1 MRVFFLLFSALIF
14 AQQADKIVDSTTQ
27 NLVKLKNVTIS
38 AIRAGI
44 NTPISFNNVEKEQ
57 IEIENI
63 GKDLPMVL
71 KNLPSVVT
79 TSDAGAGVGY
89 TGIRIR
95 GSDASRVNITING
108 FPFNDAE
115 SHGTYWVNLPDF
127 LSSVEEIQVQRGV
140 GTSTNGSGAF
150 GASININTENP
161 SKIPFSSISSSLGSF
176 TTFKNT
182 LKFSTGISESGFEF
196 SGRLSYIS
204 SDGYIDRASSNL
216 KSYFVQANYISDMFN
231 LKMLRFAGHEKTYHA
246 WYGID
251 AQTLKTNRK
260 YNPAGEM
267 YSNDGLFEG
276 FYENQEDNYKQD
288 HTQLHYEKF
297 FNEKSSFSLGLNYT
311 HGRGF
316 YEEFN
321 DLWADQN
328 ILYYGVT
335 SYEYLGLS
343 PYILNDITITSTEN
357 VTRKWLDN
365 DFYALN
371 ANYLYSNNTH
381 KIVTGIYLSEYYG
394 RHFGK
399 LKWASVSQANPN
411 QNFYKNDGVK
421 KDKNV
426 FVKWETNAS
435 EKWKIY
441 VDFQLRWV
449 NYKSN
454 GYVAG
459 PSLININESHNF
471 FNPKAGL
478 TYKLNNFNDLYFS
491 YSKGNKEPNKSD
503 YENGSPLPEELDD
516 FELGWRLKSKK
527 INFNSN
533 LFYMNYKNQ
542 LVLTGELDD
551 VGSPI
556 RTNSG
561 DSYRLGVELEKN
573 WDLFDFLKWHTNI
586 SLSKNI
592 NKSFY
597 FQRNGSLI
605 NLGDTN
611 ISYSPSTIFSS
622 RIIYNRENSSIIF
635 SNKYVG
641 EQYMG
646 NIDSETSKLDGY
658 NTSDLLINYK
668 LFENSDILKLDFKFH
683 IFNLFNKLYSSNGY
697 FYTYDL
703 NDSPSGLVNT
713 IEGVGYYPQAG
724 RHFMAGVSLEF

>member
-127 LSSVEEIQVQRGV
+127 VSSVEEIQVQRGV

-311 HGRGF
+311 YGRGF

-343 PYILNDITITSTEN
+343 PYILNDIIITSTEN

-371 ANYLYSNNTH
+371 ANFLHNNNTY
-381 KIVTGIYLSEYYG
+381 KIVAGIYLSEYYG

-421 KDKNV
+421 KDRNV

-478 TYKLNNFNDLYFS
+478 TYKLNNFNNLYFS

-573 WDLFDFLKWHTNI
+573 WDIFDFLKWNTNI

-646 NIDSETSKLDGY
+646 NIDSETSKLGGY
-658 NTSDLLINYK
+658 NTIDLLINYK
-668 LFENSDILKLDFKFH
+668 LFENSDIFKMDFKFH

-703 NDSPSGLVNT
+703 NDPLSGLVNT

-724 RHFMAGVSLEF
+724 RHFMAGVSLKF

>member
-1 MRVFFLLFSALIF
+1 MRVFSLLFSVLIF
-14 AQQADKIVDSTTQ
+14 AQEADKLVDSTTQ
-27 NLVKLKNVTIS
+27 NLVKLENVTIS

-108 FPFNDAE
+108 FPFNDSE

-127 LSSVEEIQVQRGV
+127 VSSVEEIQVQRGV

-176 TTFKNT
+176 ATFKNT

-204 SDGYIDRASSNL
+204 SDGYIDRSSSNL
-216 KSYFVQANYISDMFN
+216 KSYFVQANYISDIFN

-311 HGRGF
+311 YGRGF

-328 ILYYGVT
+328 ILFYGVT

-449 NYKSN
+449 NYKSD

-516 FELGWRLKSKK
+516 FELGWRLKSEK

-622 RIIYNRENSSIIF
+622 RIIYNRGNSSIIF

-703 NDSPSGLVNT
+703 NDSLSGQVNT

-724 RHFMAGVSLEF
+724 RHFMAGVTLEF

>member
-1 MRVFFLLFSALIF
+1 MRVFSLLFSVLIF
-14 AQQADKIVDSTTQ
+14 AQEADKLVDSTTQ
-27 NLVKLKNVTIS
+27 NLVKLENVTIS

-127 LSSVEEIQVQRGV
+127 VSSVEEIQVQRGV

-176 TTFKNT
+176 ATFKNT

-204 SDGYIDRASSNL
+204 SDGYIDRSSSNL
-216 KSYFVQANYISDMFN
+216 KSYFVQANYISDIFN

-311 HGRGF
+311 YGRGF

-328 ILYYGVT
+328 ILFYGVT
-335 SYEYLGLS
+335 SYEYLGLN
-343 PYILNDITITSTEN
+343 PYIFNDITITSTEN

-399 LKWASVSQANPN
+399 LKWVSVSQANPN

-449 NYKSN
+449 NYKSD

-703 NDSPSGLVNT
+703 NDPLSGLVNT

>member
-1 MRVFFLLFSALIF
+1 MRVFFLLFSVLIF

-27 NLVKLKNVTIS
+27 NLVKLENVTIS

-127 LSSVEEIQVQRGV
+127 VSSVEEIQVQRGV

-161 SKIPFSSISSSLGSF
+161 SKTPFSSISSSLGSF
-176 TTFKNT
+176 ATFKNT
-182 LKFSTGISESGFEF
+182 IKFSTGISESGFEF

-311 HGRGF
+311 YGRGF

-328 ILYYGVT
+328 ILFYGVT

-449 NYKSN
+449 NYKSD

-622 RIIYNRENSSIIF
+622 RIIYNRGNSSIIF

-658 NTSDLLINYK
+658 NTIDLLINYQ
-668 LFENSDILKLDFKFH
+668 LFENSDIFKLDFKFH

-724 RHFMAGVSLEF
+724 RHFMAGVSLKF

>member
-1 MRVFFLLFSALIF
+1 MRVFSLLFSVLIF
-14 AQQADKIVDSTTQ
+14 AQEADKLVDSTTQ
-27 NLVKLKNVTIS
+27 NLVKLENVTIS

-79 TSDAGAGVGY
+79 ASDAGAGVGY

-127 LSSVEEIQVQRGV
+127 VSSVEDIQVQRGV

-176 TTFKNT
+176 ATFKNT

-204 SDGYIDRASSNL
+204 SDGYIDRSSSNL
-216 KSYFVQANYISDMFN
+216 KSYFVQANYISDIFN
-231 LKMLRFAGHEKTYHA
+231 LKMLRFAGHEKTYDA

-251 AQTLKTNRK
+251 AQTLETNRK
-260 YNPAGEM
+260 YNHAGEM

-311 HGRGF
+311 YGRGF

-328 ILYYGVT
+328 ILFYGVT

-421 KDKNV
+421 KDRNV

-449 NYKSN
+449 NYKSD

-478 TYKLNNFNDLYFS
+478 TYKLNNFNNLYFS

-527 INFNSN
+527 INFNFN

-573 WDLFDFLKWHTNI
+573 WDLFDFLKWNTNI

-658 NTSDLLINYK
+658 NTIDLLINYQ
-668 LFENSDILKLDFKFH
+668 LFENSDIFKLDFKFH

-703 NDSPSGLVNT
+703 NDPLSGLVNT

-724 RHFMAGVSLEF
+724 RHFMAGVSLKF

>member
-1 MRVFFLLFSALIF
+1 MRTFLLLFSVLLF
-14 AQQADKIVDSTTQ
+14 AQQSEKLVDSTTQ
-27 NLVKLKNVTIS
+27 NLVKLENVTIS

-44 NTPISFNNVEKEQ
+44 NTPISFNNVEKVQ
-57 IEIENI
+57 IEMENI
-63 GKDLPMVL
+63 GKDIPMVL

-95 GSDASRVNITING
+95 GSDATRVNITING

-127 LSSVEEIQVQRGV
+127 VSSVEKIQVQRGV

-161 SKIPFSSISSSLGSF
+161 SKNPFSSISSSFGSF
-176 TTFKNT
+176 ATFKNT
-182 LKFSTGISESGFEF
+182 LKFSTGISDSGFEF

-216 KSYFVQANYISDMFN
+216 KSYFVQANYNSDIFN
-231 LKMLRFAGHEKTYHA
+231 LKILRFAGHEKTYHA

-251 AQTLKTNRK
+251 SQTLKTNRK

-267 YSNDGLFEG
+267 YSDEGLFEG

-288 HTQLHYEKF
+288 HTQLHYERF

-311 HGRGF
+311 YGRGF

-321 DLWADQN
+321 DLWADEN
-328 ILYYGVT
+328 ILFYGVT
-335 SYEYLGLS
+335 SYEYLGLN
-343 PYILNDITITSTEN
+343 PYIFNDITITSTEN

-371 ANYLYSNNTH
+371 ANYLFNNNTH

-399 LKWASVSQANPN
+399 LRWASVSQANPN
-411 QNFYKNDGVK
+411 QTFYKNDGVK

-449 NYKSN
+449 DYKSN

-459 PSLININESHNF
+459 PSLINIEESHNF
-471 FNPKAGL
+471 FNPKAGF
-478 TYKLNNFNDLYFS
+478 TYKLNNFNNLYFS
-491 YSKGNKEPNKSD
+491 YSKGNKEPNRSD

-561 DSYRLGVELEKN
+561 DSYRLGIELEKN
-573 WDLFDFLKWHTNI
+573 WDLFDYLKWSSNI

-622 RIIYNRENSSIIF
+622 RIIYSRGNSSIIF

-658 NTSDLLINYK
+658 NTSDLLINYQ
-668 LFENSDILKLDFKFH
+668 LFENSDIFKLDFKFH

-697 FYTYDL
+697 FYTYDI
-703 NDSPSGLVNT
+703 NDPLSGSVNT

-724 RHFMAGVSLEF
+724 RHFMAGVTLEF

>member
-1 MRVFFLLFSALIF
+1 MRVFSLLFSVLIF
-14 AQQADKIVDSTTQ
+14 AQEADKLVDSTTQ
-27 NLVKLKNVTIS
+27 NLVKLENVTIS

-127 LSSVEEIQVQRGV
+127 VSSVEEIQVQRGV

-176 TTFKNT
+176 ATFKNT

-204 SDGYIDRASSNL
+204 SDGYIDRSSSNL
-216 KSYFVQANYISDMFN
+216 KSYFVQANYISDIFN

-311 HGRGF
+311 YGRGF

-328 ILYYGVT
+328 ILFYGVT
-335 SYEYLGLS
+335 SYEYLGLN
-343 PYILNDITITSTEN
+343 PYIFNDITITSTEN

-724 RHFMAGVSLEF
+724 RHFMAGVSLKF

>member
-1 MRVFFLLFSALIF
+1 MRVFSLLFSVLIF
-14 AQQADKIVDSTTQ
+14 AQEADKLVDSTTQ
-27 NLVKLKNVTIS
+27 NLVKLENVTIS

-127 LSSVEEIQVQRGV
+127 VSSVEEIQVQRGV

-176 TTFKNT
+176 ATFKNT

-204 SDGYIDRASSNL
+204 SDGYIDRSSSNL
-216 KSYFVQANYISDMFN
+216 KSYFVQANYISDIFN
-231 LKMLRFAGHEKTYHA
+231 LKVLRFAGHEKTYHA

-311 HGRGF
+311 YGRGF

-328 ILYYGVT
+328 ILFYGVT
-335 SYEYLGLS
+335 SYEYLGLN
-343 PYILNDITITSTEN
+343 PYIFNDITITSTEN

-449 NYKSN
+449 NYKSD

-622 RIIYNRENSSIIF
+622 RIIYNRGNSSIIF

-658 NTSDLLINYK
+658 NTIDLLINYQ
-668 LFENSDILKLDFKFH
+668 LFENSDIFKLDFKFH

-703 NDSPSGLVNT
+703 NDPLSGLVNT

-724 RHFMAGVSLEF
+724 RHFMAGVSLKF